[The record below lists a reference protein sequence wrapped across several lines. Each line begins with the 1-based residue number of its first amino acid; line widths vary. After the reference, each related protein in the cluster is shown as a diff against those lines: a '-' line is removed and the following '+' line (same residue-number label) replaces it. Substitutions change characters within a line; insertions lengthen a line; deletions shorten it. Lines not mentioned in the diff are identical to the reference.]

1 MGFLVHALQHW
12 IRPCGMV
19 KTTKSVFRNFN
30 LKKVLLAFYYPEN
43 PLIGEK
49 IWEGSRGAVYTRS
62 SSPYD
67 RGLPYTEDFG
77 RKGAG
82 IGIPNLKRNAISIR
96 GAL

>member
-1 MGFLVHALQHW
+1 MLAYD
-12 IRPCGMV
+12 IREQERQDRSCMELSQI
-19 KTTKSVFRNFN
+19 TEAEFELF
-30 LKKVLLAFYYPEN
+30 KKVLLAFYYPEN